1 MSIFELIETFLDPI
15 LTASNGGLILSVG
28 FIIVITIMLG
38 IINVSKPIILITS
51 ISLFLMFISFGWIPL
66 WIVILLI
73 LIIFGLFITN
83 IIGGRSGA

>member
-83 IIGGRSGA
+83 IVGGGSGA

>member
-15 LTASNGGLILSVG
+15 LTLSNGGLILSIG
-28 FIIVITIMLG
+28 FILFISISLG

-83 IIGGRSGA
+83 IIGGKSSV